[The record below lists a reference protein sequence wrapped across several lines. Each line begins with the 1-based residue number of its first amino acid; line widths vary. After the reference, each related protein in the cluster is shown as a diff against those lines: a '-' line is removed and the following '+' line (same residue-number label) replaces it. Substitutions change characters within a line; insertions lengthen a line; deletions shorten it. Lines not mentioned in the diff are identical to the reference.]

1 MNSGKN
7 KNTANRTRPTRQEKR
22 AAKRE
27 AKMRRKEALRNA
39 PLSVRIR
46 NGALNVITVCLIG
59 IILVSGYKIGKTMWE
74 YHVAKSAYTNISEK
88 TAKVDPKQFTGV
100 VDWKALKKVNP
111 DVQGWLYQK
120 DTVINYPVVQG
131 TDNDTYLH
139 TRFDKQWSGGGT
151 LFVDCRME
159 KNFKGFNSIIYG
171 HHMKDGSMFRSI
183 RGYTKEDGYYDK
195 HKTLELATPHGNY
208 HLVVFSAFI
217 TKATDEDTYKM
228 TYDEAEKQAYIDRAW
243 ERSELPITR
252 DSVDVTKNDRLV
264 TLSTCAYDYEEARYI
279 VMCKMVPWTKAEVQA
294 GKDAQENHAQK
305 KERTDI
311 EIAAAGRSFW

>member
-27 AKMRRKEALRNA
+27 AKLRRKDALRNA

-46 NGALNVITVCLIG
+46 NGALNVITACLIG
-59 IILVSGYKIGKTMWE
+59 IILVSGYKIGKTVWE
-74 YHVAKSAYTNISEK
+74 YQVAKSAYTNISEK

-100 VDWKALKKVNP
+100 VDWRALKKVNP

-120 DTVINYPVVQG
+120 GTVINYPVVQG

-159 KNFKGFNSIIYG
+159 KDFRGFNSIIYG

-294 GKDAQENHAQK
+294 GKDAQKQIDAQK
-305 KERTDI
+305 K
-311 EIAAAGRSFW
+311 

>member
-74 YHVAKSAYTNISEK
+74 YQVAKSAYTNISEK
-88 TAKVDPKQFTGV
+88 TAKVEPKQFTGV

-120 DTVINYPVVQG
+120 GTVINYPVVQG

-159 KNFKGFNSIIYG
+159 KDFKGFNSIIYG

-183 RGYTKEDGYYDK
+183 RGYTKEEGYYDK

-294 GKDAQENHAQK
+294 GKDAQKQIDAQK
-305 KERTDI
+305 K
-311 EIAAAGRSFW
+311 

>member
-1 MNSGKN
+1 MSSGKN

-74 YHVAKSAYTNISEK
+74 YQVAKSAYTNISEK

-120 DTVINYPVVQG
+120 GTVINYPVVQG

-159 KNFKGFNSIIYG
+159 KDFKGFNSIIYG

-208 HLVVFSAFI
+208 HLVLFSAFI

-294 GKDAQENHAQK
+294 GKDAQKQIDAQK
-305 KERTDI
+305 K
-311 EIAAAGRSFW
+311 

>member
-27 AKMRRKEALRNA
+27 AKLRRKEALRNA

-74 YHVAKSAYTNISEK
+74 YQVAKSAYTNISEK

-120 DTVINYPVVQG
+120 GTVINYPVVQG

-159 KNFKGFNSIIYG
+159 KDFKVFNSIIYG

-294 GKDAQENHAQK
+294 GKDAQKQIDAQK
-305 KERTDI
+305 K
-311 EIAAAGRSFW
+311 

>member
-74 YHVAKSAYTNISEK
+74 YQVAKSAYTNISEK

-120 DTVINYPVVQG
+120 GTVINYPVVQG

-159 KNFKGFNSIIYG
+159 KDFKGFNSIIYG

-279 VMCKMVPWTKAEVQA
+279 VMCKMVPWTKEEVQA
-294 GKDAQENHAQK
+294 GKDAQKQIDAQK
-305 KERTDI
+305 K
-311 EIAAAGRSFW
+311 

>member
-74 YHVAKSAYTNISEK
+74 YQVAKSAYTNISEK

-120 DTVINYPVVQG
+120 GTVINYPVVQG

-159 KNFKGFNSIIYG
+159 KDFKGFNSIIYG

-243 ERSELPITR
+243 EWSELPITK

-279 VMCKMVPWTKAEVQA
+279 VMCKMVPWTKSEVQA
-294 GKDAQENHAQK
+294 GKDAQKQIDAQK
-305 KERTDI
+305 K
-311 EIAAAGRSFW
+311 

>member
-22 AAKRE
+22 VAKRE

-74 YHVAKSAYTNISEK
+74 YQVAKSAYTNISEK

-100 VDWKALKKVNP
+100 VDWKALKNVNP

-120 DTVINYPVVQG
+120 GTVINYPVVQG

-159 KNFKGFNSIIYG
+159 KDFKGFNSIIYG

-217 TKATDEDTYKM
+217 TKATDENTYKM

-243 ERSELPITR
+243 ERSELPITK
-252 DSVDVTKNDRLV
+252 DSVGVTKNDRLV

-294 GKDAQENHAQK
+294 GKEAQKQIDAQK
-305 KERTDI
+305 K
-311 EIAAAGRSFW
+311 

>member
-1 MNSGKN
+1 MSSGKN

-100 VDWKALKKVNP
+100 VDWKALKKVNS

-120 DTVINYPVVQG
+120 GTVINYPVVQG

-159 KNFKGFNSIIYG
+159 KDFKGFNSIIYG

-243 ERSELPITR
+243 ERSELPITK

-279 VMCKMVPWTKAEVQA
+279 VMCKMVPWTKAEVQT
-294 GKDAQENHAQK
+294 GKDAQKQIDAQK
-305 KERTDI
+305 K
-311 EIAAAGRSFW
+311 

>member
-1 MNSGKN
+1 MSSGKN

-120 DTVINYPVVQG
+120 GTVINYPVVQG

-159 KNFKGFNSIIYG
+159 KDFKGFNSIIYG

-228 TYDEAEKQAYIDRAW
+228 TYDEAEKQAYINRAW
-243 ERSELPITR
+243 EQSELPITR

-294 GKDAQENHAQK
+294 GKDAQKQIDAQK
-305 KERTDI
+305 K
-311 EIAAAGRSFW
+311 

>member
-1 MNSGKN
+1 MSSGKN

-74 YHVAKSAYTNISEK
+74 YQVAKSAYTNISEK

-120 DTVINYPVVQG
+120 GTVINYPVVQG

-159 KNFKGFNSIIYG
+159 KDFKGFNSIIYG

-243 ERSELPITR
+243 EQSELPITR

-294 GKDAQENHAQK
+294 GKDAQKQIDAQK
-305 KERTDI
+305 K
-311 EIAAAGRSFW
+311 

>member
-46 NGALNVITVCLIG
+46 NGALNVITVCLVG
-59 IILVSGYKIGKTMWE
+59 IILVSGYKIGKTMWD
-74 YHVAKSAYTNISEK
+74 YQVAKSAYTNISEK

-120 DTVINYPVVQG
+120 GTVINYPVVQG

-151 LFVDCRME
+151 LFVDYRME
-159 KNFKGFNSIIYG
+159 KDFRGFNSIIYG

-183 RGYTKEDGYYDK
+183 RGYTKEEGYYDK

-217 TKATDEDTYKM
+217 TKATDENTYKM
-228 TYDEAEKQAYIDRAW
+228 TYDGDEKQAYIDRAW
-243 ERSELPITR
+243 EQSELPITR
-252 DSVDVTKNDRLV
+252 DSVDVTKSDRLV

-294 GKDAQENHAQK
+294 GKDAQKQIDAQK
-305 KERTDI
+305 K
-311 EIAAAGRSFW
+311 

>member
-27 AKMRRKEALRNA
+27 AKIRRKEALRSA

-46 NGALNVITVCLIG
+46 NGALNVITVCLVG
-59 IILVSGYKIGKTMWE
+59 IILVSGYKIGKTMWD
-74 YHVAKSAYTNISEK
+74 YQVAKSAYTNISEK

-120 DTVINYPVVQG
+120 GTVINYPVVQG

-151 LFVDCRME
+151 LFVDYRME
-159 KNFKGFNSIIYG
+159 KGFKGFNSIIYG

-183 RGYTKEDGYYDK
+183 RGYTKEEGYYDK

-217 TKATDEDTYKM
+217 TKATDENTYKM
-228 TYDEAEKQAYIDRAW
+228 TYDEAERQAYIDRAW
-243 ERSELPITR
+243 EQSELPITR
-252 DSVDVTKNDRLV
+252 DSVDVTKDDRLV

-294 GKDAQENHAQK
+294 GKDAQKQIDAQK
-305 KERTDI
+305 K
-311 EIAAAGRSFW
+311 

>member
-46 NGALNVITVCLIG
+46 NGALNVITVCLVG
-59 IILVSGYKIGKTMWE
+59 IILVSGYKIGKTMWD
-74 YHVAKSAYTNISEK
+74 YQVAKSAYTNISEK

-120 DTVINYPVVQG
+120 GTVINYPVVQG

-159 KNFKGFNSIIYG
+159 KDFKGFNSIIYG

-294 GKDAQENHAQK
+294 GKDAQKQIDAQK
-305 KERTDI
+305 K
-311 EIAAAGRSFW
+311 

>member
-74 YHVAKSAYTNISEK
+74 YQVAKSAYTNISEK

-159 KNFKGFNSIIYG
+159 KDFKGFNSIIYG

-252 DSVDVTKNDRLV
+252 NSVDVTKNDRLV

-294 GKDAQENHAQK
+294 GKDAQKQIDAQK
-305 KERTDI
+305 K
-311 EIAAAGRSFW
+311 

>member
-46 NGALNVITVCLIG
+46 NGALNVITVCLVG
-59 IILVSGYKIGKTMWE
+59 IILVSGYKIGKTMWD
-74 YHVAKSAYTNISEK
+74 YQVAKSAYTNISEK

-120 DTVINYPVVQG
+120 GTVINYPVVQG

-151 LFVDCRME
+151 LFVDYRME
-159 KNFKGFNSIIYG
+159 KDFKGFNSIIYG

-183 RGYTKEDGYYDK
+183 RGYTKEEGYYDK

-217 TKATDEDTYKM
+217 TKATDENTYKM

-243 ERSELPITR
+243 EQSELPITR
-252 DSVDVTKNDRLV
+252 DSVDVTKSDRLV

-294 GKDAQENHAQK
+294 GKDAQKQIDAQK
-305 KERTDI
+305 K
-311 EIAAAGRSFW
+311 

>member
-46 NGALNVITVCLIG
+46 NGALNVITVCLVG
-59 IILVSGYKIGKTMWE
+59 IILVSGYKIGKTMWD
-74 YHVAKSAYTNISEK
+74 YQVAKSAYTNISEK

-120 DTVINYPVVQG
+120 GTVINYPVVQG

-151 LFVDCRME
+151 LFVDYRME
-159 KNFKGFNSIIYG
+159 KDFKGFNSIIYG

-183 RGYTKEDGYYDK
+183 RGYTKEEGYYDK

-243 ERSELPITR
+243 EQSELPITR
-252 DSVDVTKNDRLV
+252 DSVDVTKDDRLV

-294 GKDAQENHAQK
+294 GKDAQKQIDAQK
-305 KERTDI
+305 K
-311 EIAAAGRSFW
+311 

>member
-120 DTVINYPVVQG
+120 GTVINYPVVQG

-159 KNFKGFNSIIYG
+159 KDFKGFNSIIYG

-195 HKTLELATPHGNY
+195 HKTLELATPHRNY

-279 VMCKMVPWTKAEVQA
+279 VMCKMVPWTKSEVQA
-294 GKDAQENHAQK
+294 GKDAQKQIDAQK
-305 KERTDI
+305 K
-311 EIAAAGRSFW
+311 

>member
-74 YHVAKSAYTNISEK
+74 YQVAKSAYTNISEK

-120 DTVINYPVVQG
+120 GTVINYPVVQG

-159 KNFKGFNSIIYG
+159 KDFKGFNSIIYG

-228 TYDEAEKQAYIDRAW
+228 TYDEAGKQAYIDRAW

-294 GKDAQENHAQK
+294 GKDAQKQIDAQK
-305 KERTDI
+305 K
-311 EIAAAGRSFW
+311 

>member
-74 YHVAKSAYTNISEK
+74 YQVAKSAYTNISEK

-159 KNFKGFNSIIYG
+159 KDFKGFNSIIYG

-217 TKATDEDTYKM
+217 TKATDEGTYKM

-279 VMCKMVPWTKAEVQA
+279 VMCKMVPWTKTEVQA
-294 GKDAQENHAQK
+294 GKDAQKQIDAQK
-305 KERTDI
+305 K
-311 EIAAAGRSFW
+311 

>member
-22 AAKRE
+22 AAKRD

-46 NGALNVITVCLIG
+46 NGALNVITVCLVG
-59 IILVSGYKIGKTMWE
+59 IILVSGYKIGKTMWD
-74 YHVAKSAYTNISEK
+74 YQVAKSAYTNISEK

-120 DTVINYPVVQG
+120 GTVINYPVVQG

-151 LFVDCRME
+151 LFVDYRME
-159 KNFKGFNSIIYG
+159 KDFKGFNSIIYG

-183 RGYTKEDGYYDK
+183 RGYTKEEGYYDK

-217 TKATDEDTYKM
+217 TKATDENTYKM

-243 ERSELPITR
+243 EKSELPITR
-252 DSVDVTKNDRLV
+252 DSVDVTKDDRLV

-294 GKDAQENHAQK
+294 GKDAQKQIDAQK
-305 KERTDI
+305 K
-311 EIAAAGRSFW
+311 

>member
-74 YHVAKSAYTNISEK
+74 YQVAKSAYTNISEK

-120 DTVINYPVVQG
+120 GTLINYPVVQG

-159 KNFKGFNSIIYG
+159 KDFKGFNSIIYG

-243 ERSELPITR
+243 ERSELPITKN
-252 DSVDVTKNDRLV
+252 SVDVTKNDRLV

-294 GKDAQENHAQK
+294 GKDAQKQIDAQK
-305 KERTDI
+305 K
-311 EIAAAGRSFW
+311 

>member
-74 YHVAKSAYTNISEK
+74 YQVAKSAYSNISEK

-120 DTVINYPVVQG
+120 GTVINYPVVQG

-159 KNFKGFNSIIYG
+159 KDFKGFNSIIYG

-243 ERSELPITR
+243 ERSELPITKN
-252 DSVDVTKNDRLV
+252 SVDVTKNDRLV

-294 GKDAQENHAQK
+294 GKDAQKQIDAQK
-305 KERTDI
+305 K
-311 EIAAAGRSFW
+311 

>member
-74 YHVAKSAYTNISEK
+74 YQVAKSAYTNISEK

-159 KNFKGFNSIIYG
+159 KDFKGFNSIIYG

-294 GKDAQENHAQK
+294 GKDTQKQIDAQK
-305 KERTDI
+305 K
-311 EIAAAGRSFW
+311 

>member
-39 PLSVRIR
+39 PLSLRIR

-120 DTVINYPVVQG
+120 GTVINYPVVQG

-159 KNFKGFNSIIYG
+159 KDFKGFNSIIYG

-208 HLVVFSAFI
+208 HLVVFSAYI

-279 VMCKMVPWTKAEVQA
+279 VMCKMVPWTKSEVQA
-294 GKDAQENHAQK
+294 GKDAQKQIDAQK
-305 KERTDI
+305 K
-311 EIAAAGRSFW
+311 

>member
-27 AKMRRKEALRNA
+27 AKLRRKEALRNA

-120 DTVINYPVVQG
+120 GTVINYPVVQG

-159 KNFKGFNSIIYG
+159 KDFKGFNSIIYG

-294 GKDAQENHAQK
+294 GKDTQKQIDAQK
-305 KERTDI
+305 K
-311 EIAAAGRSFW
+311 

>member
-74 YHVAKSAYTNISEK
+74 YQVAKSAYTNISEK

-120 DTVINYPVVQG
+120 GTVINYPVVQG

-159 KNFKGFNSIIYG
+159 KDFKGFNSIIYG

-279 VMCKMVPWTKAEVQA
+279 VMCKTVPWTKAEVQA
-294 GKDAQENHAQK
+294 GKDAQKQIDAQK
-305 KERTDI
+305 K
-311 EIAAAGRSFW
+311 

>member
-7 KNTANRTRPTRQEKR
+7 KNTADRTRPTRQEKR

-74 YHVAKSAYTNISEK
+74 YQVAKSAYTNISEK

-120 DTVINYPVVQG
+120 GTVINYPVVQG

-159 KNFKGFNSIIYG
+159 KDFKGFNSIIYG

-228 TYDEAEKQAYIDRAW
+228 TYGEAEKQAYIDRAW

-279 VMCKMVPWTKAEVQA
+279 VMCKMVPWTKTEVQA
-294 GKDAQENHAQK
+294 GKDAQKQIDAQK
-305 KERTDI
+305 K
-311 EIAAAGRSFW
+311 

>member
-22 AAKRE
+22 A

-74 YHVAKSAYTNISEK
+74 YQVAKSAYTNISEK

-100 VDWKALKKVNP
+100 VDWNALKNVNP

-120 DTVINYPVVQG
+120 GTVINYPVVQG

-159 KNFKGFNSIIYG
+159 KDFKGFNSIIYG

-208 HLVVFSAFI
+208 HLVGFSAFI

-294 GKDAQENHAQK
+294 GKDAQKQIDAQK
-305 KERTDI
+305 K
-311 EIAAAGRSFW
+311 

>member
-74 YHVAKSAYTNISEK
+74 YQVAKSAYTNISEK

-120 DTVINYPVVQG
+120 GTVINYPVVQG

-159 KNFKGFNSIIYG
+159 KDFKGFNSIIYG

-228 TYDEAEKQAYIDRAW
+228 TYDEAEKQADIDRAW

-294 GKDAQENHAQK
+294 GKDAQKQIDAQK
-305 KERTDI
+305 K
-311 EIAAAGRSFW
+311 

>member
-22 AAKRE
+22 A

-100 VDWKALKKVNP
+100 VDWNALKNVNP

-120 DTVINYPVVQG
+120 GTVINYPVVQG

-159 KNFKGFNSIIYG
+159 KDFKGFNSIIYG

-294 GKDAQENHAQK
+294 GKDAQKQIDAQK
-305 KERTDI
+305 K
-311 EIAAAGRSFW
+311 

>member
-27 AKMRRKEALRNA
+27 GKMRRKEALRNA

-74 YHVAKSAYTNISEK
+74 YQVAKSAYTNISEK

-120 DTVINYPVVQG
+120 GTVINYPVVQG

-159 KNFKGFNSIIYG
+159 KDFKGFNSIIYG

-217 TKATDEDTYKM
+217 TRATDEDTYKM

-294 GKDAQENHAQK
+294 GKDAQKQIDAQK
-305 KERTDI
+305 K
-311 EIAAAGRSFW
+311 

>member
-74 YHVAKSAYTNISEK
+74 YQVTKSAYTNISEK

-100 VDWKALKKVNP
+100 VDWKALKNVNP

-120 DTVINYPVVQG
+120 GTVINYPVVQG

-159 KNFKGFNSIIYG
+159 KDFKGFNSIIYG

-279 VMCKMVPWTKAEVQA
+279 VICKMVPWTKAEVQA
-294 GKDAQENHAQK
+294 GKDAQKQIDAQK
-305 KERTDI
+305 K
-311 EIAAAGRSFW
+311 

>member
-74 YHVAKSAYTNISEK
+74 YQVAKSAYTNISEK

-100 VDWKALKKVNP
+100 VDWKALKKVNS

-120 DTVINYPVVQG
+120 GTVINYPVVQG

-159 KNFKGFNSIIYG
+159 KDFKGFNSIIYG

-243 ERSELPITR
+243 ERSELPITK

-279 VMCKMVPWTKAEVQA
+279 VMCKMVPWTKSEVQA
-294 GKDAQENHAQK
+294 GKDAQKQIDAQK
-305 KERTDI
+305 K
-311 EIAAAGRSFW
+311 

>member
-74 YHVAKSAYTNISEK
+74 YQVAKSAYTNIREK

-120 DTVINYPVVQG
+120 GTVINYPVVQG

-159 KNFKGFNSIIYG
+159 KDFKGFNSIIYG

-294 GKDAQENHAQK
+294 GKDAQKQIDAQK
-305 KERTDI
+305 K
-311 EIAAAGRSFW
+311 

>member
-27 AKMRRKEALRNA
+27 AKLRRKEALRNA

-74 YHVAKSAYTNISEK
+74 YQVAKSAYTNISEK

-120 DTVINYPVVQG
+120 GTVINYPVVQG

-151 LFVDCRME
+151 LFVDSRME
-159 KNFKGFNSIIYG
+159 KDFRGFNSIIYG

-228 TYDEAEKQAYIDRAW
+228 TYDEAEKQAYIDRVW

-294 GKDAQENHAQK
+294 GKDAQKQIDAQK
-305 KERTDI
+305 K
-311 EIAAAGRSFW
+311 

>member
-27 AKMRRKEALRNA
+27 AKIRRKEALRNA

-46 NGALNVITVCLIG
+46 NGALNVITVCLVG
-59 IILVSGYKIGKTMWE
+59 IILVSGYKIGKTMWD
-74 YHVAKSAYTNISEK
+74 YQVAKSAYTNISEK

-120 DTVINYPVVQG
+120 GTVINYPVVQG

-151 LFVDCRME
+151 LFVDYRME
-159 KNFKGFNSIIYG
+159 KGFKGFNSIIYG

-183 RGYTKEDGYYDK
+183 RGYTKEEGYYDK
-195 HKTLELATPHGNY
+195 HKTMELATPHGNY

-217 TKATDEDTYKM
+217 TKATDENTYKM

-243 ERSELPITR
+243 EQSELPITR
-252 DSVDVTKNDRLV
+252 DSVDVTKDDRLV

-294 GKDAQENHAQK
+294 GKDAQKQIDAQK
-305 KERTDI
+305 K
-311 EIAAAGRSFW
+311 

>member
-88 TAKVDPKQFTGV
+88 TAKVDSKQFTGV

-120 DTVINYPVVQG
+120 GTVINYPVVQG

-159 KNFKGFNSIIYG
+159 KDFRGFNSIIYG

-279 VMCKMVPWTKAEVQA
+279 VMCKMVPWTKAEVQE
-294 GKDAQENHAQK
+294 GKDAQKQIDAQK
-305 KERTDI
+305 K
-311 EIAAAGRSFW
+311 

>member
-74 YHVAKSAYTNISEK
+74 YQVAKSAYTNISEK

-228 TYDEAEKQAYIDRAW
+228 TYDEAEKQAYINRAW
-243 ERSELPITR
+243 EQSELPITR

-294 GKDAQENHAQK
+294 GKDAQKQIDAQK
-305 KERTDI
+305 K
-311 EIAAAGRSFW
+311 

>member
-120 DTVINYPVVQG
+120 GTVINYPVVQG

-159 KNFKGFNSIIYG
+159 KDFKGFNSIIYG

-183 RGYTKEDGYYDK
+183 RGYTKEEGYYDK

-217 TKATDEDTYKM
+217 TKATDENTYKM

-243 ERSELPITR
+243 EQSELPITR
-252 DSVDVTKNDRLV
+252 DSVDVTKDDRLV
-264 TLSTCAYDYEEARYI
+264 TLSTCAYDYEKARYI

-294 GKDAQENHAQK
+294 GKDAQKQIDAQK
-305 KERTDI
+305 K
-311 EIAAAGRSFW
+311 

>member
-1 MNSGKN
+1 MSSGKN

-100 VDWKALKKVNP
+100 VDWKALKKVNS

-120 DTVINYPVVQG
+120 GTVINYPVVQG

-159 KNFKGFNSIIYG
+159 KDFKGFNSIIYG

-294 GKDAQENHAQK
+294 GKDAQKQIDVQK
-305 KERTDI
+305 K
-311 EIAAAGRSFW
+311 